1 MGRPQQRPA
10 TIRARREPPTFRTVA
25 VRRVEQFGP
34 RLTRVTLAGPDLAG
48 LTVDQPAA
56 SVRVLLPAETG
67 RLVIP
72 TWDGNEFRLPDGRR
86 PRIRT
91 FTPRRLDRRALE
103 LDVEIVRHGAGA
115 ASEWAAGAQPDDPA
129 AVSGPGRGYVIDRAT
144 PAFLLAG
151 DETAVPAIGQLLEV
165 LPPDPPVEVHVE
177 VARPDGRLRLPEH
190 PHATVAWH
198 DLPSGA
204 PAGDALVDAVRDADL
219 VDGARVW
226 IAGEAAA
233 MQRIRRHLFE
243 DRRLPRASATVRGYW
258 KAGRTGDADDDG

>member
-1 MGRPQQRPA
+1 
-10 TIRARREPPTFRTVA
+10 
-25 VRRVEQFGP
+25 VRRVEPVGP
-34 RLTRVTLAGPDLAG
+34 RLTRVALGGPELAG

-56 SVRVLLPAETG
+56 SVRVLLPAESG
-67 RLVIP
+67 ELAIP
-72 TWDGNEFRLPDGRR
+72 TWDGNEFLLPDGHR

-91 FTPRRLDRRALE
+91 FTPRRFDAGSLE
-103 LDVEIVRHGAGA
+103 LDVEIVRHGAGV
-115 ASEWAAGAQPDDPA
+115 ASAWAAAARPEDPV
-129 AVSGPGRGYVIDRAT
+129 AVSGPGRGYVVDRDA

-151 DETAVPAIGQLLEV
+151 DETAIPAIGQLLEV
-165 LPPDPPVEVHVE
+165 LPPERPVQVHVE
-177 VARPDGRLRLPEH
+177 VAGPDGRVHLPEH

-198 DLPSGA
+198 DLPPGA

-226 IAGEAAA
+226 VAGEAAA

-258 KAGRTGDADDDG
+258 KAGRSGGDDDT